1 MKEMVEVIGV
11 KKILVGVD
19 FSECSGM
26 AFRYAKFLAGEFS
39 ASIQA
44 IHVVDQ
50 RHVEK
55 IAQLYGE
62 SQSKV
67 AKRLCLQANQQFGRF
82 LSEHNPEGI
91 AVERIVT
98 AGIPFQ
104 AIALKAQEEG
114 TDMVVMGGHG
124 RRGNGQVDKIFFGS
138 KAERVVRLLPC
149 PVLCIPP
156 AGL

>member
-1 MKEMVEVIGV
+1 MIGV

-19 FSECSGM
+19 FSECSEA
-26 AFRYAKFLAGEFS
+26 AFRYAKFLAGKFS

-44 IHVVDQ
+44 IHVIDK

-55 IAQLYGE
+55 IAQLYGDSE
-62 SQSKV
+62 SSV
-67 AKRLCLQANQQFGRF
+67 ANRLCLQAKEQFKTF
-82 LSEHNPEGI
+82 LSKENPEGI
-91 AVERIVT
+91 AVEQIVT
-98 AGIPFQ
+98 TGIPFQ
-104 AIALKAQEEG
+104 TIAFKAQEEG
-114 TDMVVMGGHG
+114 ADMVVMGGHG

-156 AGL
+156 EDL